1 MGNLGLESFYSIG
14 ILVLILSH
22 LLLPLMLFFIND
34 KYVRCYSIIIG
45 SLIGAFSVFLAFSYY
60 YNPNINLFTFNL
72 NLFGLDYVFRIDN
85 FNYALVLLNGLITFA
100 VPLATHIKDRER
112 DFYVLAFL
120 VLFGTVGLF
129 LVQNMLLF
137 VLFYE
142 LASVPMY
149 FLIANWGSLG
159 LTPFRK
165 VEPKYAAMKLFLYLQ
180 LGGVLVMLGFF
191 ILHSQVFPNDLFG
204 GWNFADYE
212 EILKTNGYLVS
223 KELAIF
229 LFILFF
235 IAFGIEAA
243 LVPFHTWLPDG
254 HSAAPSSISMILAG
268 ILLKMGTYGI
278 LRIPFVFF
286 NEALSTLS
294 LIFIFWGLLNM
305 FWGAFNAYR
314 QIDFKYLIAYSSI
327 SHMGVIFMGIASNND
342 IGISAAIFQ
351 MVSHGL
357 ISAAM
362 FSIAGSFQYRTN
374 TRILDNYGGLLRVM
388 PFIGAILVFTSMANL
403 GLPGL
408 SGFVSELLGISAS
421 FKAIPIPYLKIIFI
435 IFALAS
441 IFITTVYVI
450 NMLEK
455 ILYRKIK
462 IEHYELKDAMW
473 DEKLHLLVLATFI
486 LLLGIY
492 PRIITDL
499 SNLYKI
505 KEIIGL

>member
-1 MGNLGLESFYSIG
+1 MTQNFYSNAI
-14 ILVLILSH
+14 ILLVLLYLI
-22 LLLPLMLFFIND
+22 LPLVLYFLKE

-45 SLIGAFSVFLAFSYY
+45 SLLGAFSMFLAFSFY
-60 YNPNINLFTFNL
+60 YNPDINLFTFNL
-72 NLFGLDYVFRIDN
+72 NLFGLDYKFRIDN
-85 FNYALVLLNGLITFA
+85 FNYSLIFLNGLITFA
-100 VPLATHIKDRER
+100 VPLATHIKEKQK
-112 DFYVLAFL
+112 DFYVLTFL
-120 VLFGTVGLF
+120 VLLGTTGLF
-129 LVQNMLLF
+129 LTQNMILF
-137 VLFYE
+137 ILFYE

-159 LTPFRK
+159 VTPFRK

-180 LGGVLVMLGFF
+180 LGGVLIMLGFF
-191 ILHSQVFPNDLFG
+191 ILHSMLFPTDIFT
-204 GWNFADYE
+204 GWNFSDYE
-212 EILKTNGYLVS
+212 SILKSKGYLVDTNLS
-223 KELAIF
+223 KV

-286 NEALSTLS
+286 NEALNTLG
-294 LIFIFWGLLNM
+294 LVFIFWGLVNM

-327 SHMGVIFMGIASNND
+327 SHMGVIFMGIGANND
-342 IGISAAIFQ
+342 LGISAAIFQ

-357 ISAAM
+357 ISATM
-362 FSIAGSFQYRTN
+362 FSIAGSFQYRTD

-388 PFIGAILVFTSMANL
+388 PFIGAILVFASMANL

-408 SGFVSELLGISAS
+408 SGFVAELIGISAS
-421 FKAIPIPYLKIIFI
+421 LKAISSLNLKLVFI
-435 IFALAS
+435 IFALAA

-450 NMLEK
+450 NLLEK
-455 ILYRKIK
+455 VLYRKINPNY
-462 IEHYELKDAMW
+462 YEIKDAYW
-473 DEKLHLLVLATFI
+473 DEKLHLTILALFI
-486 LLLGIY
+486 LILGVY
-492 PRIITDL
+492 PRLITDL
-499 SNLYKI
+499 SNLTKI

>member
-1 MGNLGLESFYSIG
+1 MSSSFYSSG
-14 ILVLILSH
+14 VLLLILAH
-22 LLLPLMLFFIND
+22 LILPLFLLFIKE
-34 KYVRCYSIIIG
+34 KYVRFYSIIIG
-45 SLIGAFSVFLAFSYY
+45 SLLGAFSIFLSFSFY
-60 YNPNINLFTFNL
+60 YNPDISLFTFNL
-72 NLFGLDYVFRIDN
+72 NLFGLDYKFRIDN
-85 FNYALVLLNGLITFA
+85 FNYSLVFLNGLITFA
-100 VPLATHIKDRER
+100 VPLASHIKER
-112 DFYVLAFL
+112 QKDFYILTFL
-120 VLFGTVGLF
+120 VLLGTIGLF
-129 LVQNMLLF
+129 LTQNMILF

-165 VEPKYAAMKLFLYLQ
+165 VEPKYAAMKLFIYLQ
-180 LGGVLVMLGFF
+180 LGGILVMLGFF
-191 ILHSQVFPNDLFG
+191 ILHSLVFPNDIFG
-204 GWNFADYE
+204 NWNFSDYE
-212 EILKTNGYLVS
+212 NVLKNQGYLVDANLS
-223 KELAIF
+223 KI

-278 LRIPFVFF
+278 IRIPFVFF
-286 NEALSTLS
+286 NEALSTMG
-294 LIFIFWGLLNM
+294 LIFIFWGLINM

-327 SHMGVIFMGIASNND
+327 SHMGVIFMGIGANND
-342 IGISAAIFQ
+342 LGVSAAIFQ

-357 ISAAM
+357 ISAVM

-388 PFIGAILVFTSMANL
+388 PFIGSILVFASMANL

-408 SGFVSELLGISAS
+408 SGFVAELIGISAAL
-421 FKAIPIPYLKIIFI
+421 KAINLLSLKIFYL
-435 IFALAS
+435 IFALSS

-450 NMLEK
+450 NLLEK
-455 ILYRKIK
+455 VLYKKINPNY
-462 IEHYELKDAMW
+462 YELKDAHW
-473 DEKLHLLVLATFI
+473 DEKLHLTVLALFI
-486 LLLGIY
+486 LILGIF
-492 PRIITDL
+492 PRLVIDL
-499 SNLYKI
+499 SNLTKI
-505 KEIIGL
+505 KQIIGL

>member
-1 MGNLGLESFYSIG
+1 MSNSFYSIG
-14 ILVLILSH
+14 VLILILAH
-22 LLLPLMLFFIND
+22 LVLPLLLFFIKE
-34 KYVRCYSIIIG
+34 KYARCYSIIIG
-45 SLIGAFSVFLAFSYY
+45 SLIGAFSIFLAFSFY
-60 YNPNINLFTFNL
+60 YNPDITLFTFNL
-72 NLFGLDYVFRIDN
+72 NLFGLDYRFRIDN
-85 FNYALVLLNGLITFA
+85 FNYSLILLNGLITFA
-100 VPLATHIKDRER
+100 FPLATHIKEREK

-120 VLFGTVGLF
+120 VMFGTAGLF
-129 LVQNMLLF
+129 LTQNMILF

-165 VEPKYAAMKLFLYLQ
+165 VEPKYAAMKLFIYLQ
-180 LGGVLVMLGFF
+180 LGGILVMLGFF
-191 ILHSQVFPNDLFG
+191 ILHSLVFPNDLFNN
-204 GWNFADYE
+204 WNFSDYE
-212 EILKTNGYLVS
+212 NIIKVKGYLVDTD
-223 KELAIF
+223 LAKI

-235 IAFGIEAA
+235 VAFGIEAA

-286 NEALSTLS
+286 NEALNSLS
-294 LIFIFWGLLNM
+294 LIIIFWGLINM

-327 SHMGVIFMGIASNND
+327 SHMGVIFMGIGANND
-342 IGISAAIFQ
+342 LGVSAAIFQ

-357 ISAAM
+357 ISAVM
-362 FSIAGSFQYRTN
+362 FSVAGSFQYRTN

-388 PFIGAILVFTSMANL
+388 PFIGAILIFASMANL

-408 SGFVSELLGISAS
+408 SGFVAELIGISAS
-421 FKAIPIPYLKIIFI
+421 LKAIYSNNLKIIFLLVSLS
-435 IFALAS
+435 A

-450 NMLEK
+450 NLLEK
-455 ILYRKIK
+455 VLYKRINPNY
-462 IEHYELKDAMW
+462 YELKDAHW
-473 DEKLHLLVLATFI
+473 DEKLHLTILALFI
-486 LLLGIY
+486 LILGIY
-492 PRIITDL
+492 PRLIMDL
-499 SNLYKI
+499 SNLIKI
-505 KEIIGL
+505 KQIIGL